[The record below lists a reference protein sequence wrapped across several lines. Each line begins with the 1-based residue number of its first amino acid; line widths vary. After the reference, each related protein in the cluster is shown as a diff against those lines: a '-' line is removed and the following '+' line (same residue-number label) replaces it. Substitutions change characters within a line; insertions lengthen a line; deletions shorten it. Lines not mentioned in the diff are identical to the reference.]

1 MSSQTSFVRLK
12 KMKNSC
18 RPKILTALF
27 AIGFFVCFSVPAFAE
42 TVSAYRDKINKAMDA
57 VDELIY
63 SEDDEEKPTPV
74 RNSPQKRQQ
83 LKEARQSLPPSEKV
97 ESNGVSVETQNKW
110 FSERL
115 DDYEKEENAEKRYT
129 ILNEI
134 YERLEALETEV
145 NALEK
150 ASSAAPTKDDDKL
163 KLASILRRPEYQ
175 KPEEQQE
182 NIIQKTW
189 RKIREWLSEFFPKT
203 SPFSLPDEG
212 LSSLSFIIQL
222 VIYAV
227 VLGIIGFILY
237 KFAPLLRA
245 RFSRRGKE
253 SKSER
258 VVLGE
263 TLAADADSHTLFT
276 EAETLAREGNL
287 RAAIRKGYIALLCD
301 LSDRKIIGLARHKT
315 NRDYLRDVRPRQEI
329 FGDMNSLTTNF
340 ERNWYGFGQ
349 TEEKDWNDF
358 KEKYF
363 SVSKR
368 M

>member
-1 MSSQTSFVRLK
+1 
-12 KMKNSC
+12 MKNSR
-18 RPKILTALF
+18 RPKILTAAL
-27 AIGFFVCFSVPAFAE
+27 AAVFFVCPSLPVFAE
-42 TVSAYRDKINKAMDA
+42 TVAAYRDKISKAIEA

-63 SEDDEEKPTPV
+63 SEEDEDTPTLV
-74 RNSPQKRQQ
+74 KNSPVKREQ
-83 LKEARQSLPPSEKV
+83 LKQVRQSLPPSEKV

-115 DDYEKEENAEKRYT
+115 DDYEKEEKSEKRYA

-145 NALEK
+145 GTLEK
-150 ASSAAPTKDDDKL
+150 APAAASTKDEDKL
-163 KLASILRRPEYQ
+163 KLAGILSRPEYQ

-189 RKIREWLSEFFPKT
+189 RKIREWLSKYFPETK
-203 SPFSLPDEG
+203 PFSLPKEG

-222 VIYAV
+222 LIYAI
-227 VLGIIGFILY
+227 VLGIIGFVIY

-245 RFSRRGKE
+245 RFSRRDKE
-253 SKSER
+253 TKSER

-263 TLAADADSHTLFT
+263 TIAADADSHTLFN
-276 EAETLAREGNL
+276 EAEALAREGNL

-315 NRDYLRDVRPRQEI
+315 NRDYLRDLRPRKEI

-358 KEKYF
+358 KDKYY
-363 SVSKR
+363 SVSKQL
-368 M
+368 